1 MAKLI
6 FTVAALF
13 VLFAFSHARTPSDL
27 LANEIKGRDAADK
40 VPVADAKHTNT
51 LLLPSE
57 RTESE
62 SESESATVA
71 EWEPETVAESKLPE
85 AELATIESNE
95 ENTVDTS
102 KPTESVPLTV
112 ISFRHVGRHFPRHP
126 FPFSFRQRHRCGGH
140 RRGKRLTPR
149 FHGSEGE
156 RDTPY
161 GDDMILSSGNE
172 MRSDHPA
179 FRGGVRQIPAR
190 WVNIRHGGPR
200 FPFRHDD
207 DMESER
213 PHRHH
218 RHHDHDHDE
227 VNEGEEKPREHK
239 HDHEHRHE
247 HEHKHRGGL
256 MRSFRKFL
264 NRF

>member
-6 FTVAALF
+6 LTVAALF

-27 LANEIKGRDAADK
+27 LPNEIKGRDAADK
-40 VPVADAKHTNT
+40 VPVADAQHTNT

-57 RTESE
+57 RP
-62 SESESATVA
+62 ESESATVA
-71 EWEPETVAESKLPE
+71 AEWEPETA
-85 AELATIESNE
+85 AIESNE
-95 ENTVDTS
+95 ENTVDSS
-102 KPTESVPLTV
+102 KPTEVVPLTV
-112 ISFRHVGRHFPRHP
+112 ISFRPVGRQFPRRP

-140 RRGKRLTPR
+140 RQGKRLTPR
-149 FHGSEGE
+149 FHGSELE

-190 WVNIRHGGPR
+190 WVNFRHGGPR
-200 FPFRHDD
+200 FPFKHDD

-218 RHHDHDHDE
+218 RHHDHDHYE
-227 VNEGEEKPREHK
+227 VNEGEEKPREHN

-256 MRSFRKFL
+256 MKSFRKFL
-264 NRF
+264 NGF